1 MPSQPPRTRNTG
13 GPRRPRKLPVYLTE
27 VERDL
32 VLEAALDSAPR
43 GVPDGALRNAAIIAI
58 GVYCGLRVSEISC
71 LDLGDVDLQSLTVRV
86 RQGKGQKDR
95 DVPLNPWAGQFVS
108 AWVRARPDVVTPALF
123 VSRHGDRLSVRQI
136 RDVVGSLARSAGI
149 SKQISPHKLRHTF
162 ATLLLDRGADLRVV
176 QELLGHASISTTEVY
191 THLSQARKRRETDK
205 L

>member
-1 MPSQPPRTRNTG
+1 MPSQPPNVRKSG
-13 GPRRPRKLPVYLTE
+13 GSRRPKKLPVYLTE

-58 GVYCGLRVSEISC
+58 GVYCGLRVSEISF
-71 LDLGDVDLQSLTVRV
+71 LDLGDVDLQSLTIRI
-86 RQGKGQKDR
+86 RQGKGGKDR

-108 AWVRARPDVVTPALF
+108 SWISARPDVETPAVF

-136 RDVVGSLARSAGI
+136 RDVVGALARAAGI
-149 SKQISPHKLRHTF
+149 SKNISPHKLRHTF
-162 ATLLLDRGADLRVV
+162 ATLLLDRGADLRVI
-176 QELLGHASISTTEVY
+176 QELLGHASISTTEIY